1 MGNDVVHVPV
11 TVPVTTREALHR
23 AADLLEE
30 FGWCQFHPAKDDD
43 GWGCLPYDKEARSF
57 CLSGSIERAIFDL
70 TGHKLRYDGPCPG
83 INITSAR
90 PGGYKGKPK
99 FNPKWNN
106 ASGRTRAEVVA
117 VLREAA
123 EASA

>member
-1 MGNDVVHVPV
+1 VSELVEVPV
-11 TVPVTTREALHR
+11 IAPVTTREALHR

-57 CLSGSIERAIFDL
+57 CLTGSVERAIFDL
-70 TGHKLRYDGPCPG
+70 TGHRMRYDGPYPG
-83 INITSAR
+83 IKITMSR
-90 PGGYKGKPK
+90 PDGYTGEPK
-99 FNPKWNN
+99 FSPEWNN
-106 ASGRTRAEVVA
+106 DPSRTKADVVA

-123 EASA
+123 EATA